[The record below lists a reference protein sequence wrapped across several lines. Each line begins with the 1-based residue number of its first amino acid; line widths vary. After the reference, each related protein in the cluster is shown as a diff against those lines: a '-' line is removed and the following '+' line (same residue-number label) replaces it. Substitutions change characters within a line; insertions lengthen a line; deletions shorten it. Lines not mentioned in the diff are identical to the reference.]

1 MCKKADHE
9 APEAMAKRVRRTV
22 LKMVYDTKSPHIGAA
37 FSCVEALVTL
47 FNGVMSISPETVGS
61 PDRDRFI
68 MSKGHA
74 CAALYA
80 VLSEFG
86 FCTTNDLCAFAV
98 NDGVFEE
105 HPSIDL
111 HRGIE
116 VSTGS
121 LGHGL
126 SIGTGMALAA
136 SIDGRKH
143 RVFVLLS
150 DGELNEGSV
159 WEAVMFA
166 AHHKLTNLIALVDAN
181 GMQALGHTRDIID
194 LEPISEKW
202 KAFGWHPQE
211 VDGHDVDQISA
222 SLSAL
227 SAEHPNVIILK
238 TVKGRGVSFMEDNLL
253 WHYRAPDEREYELAL
268 KELSE

>member
-1 MCKKADHE
+1 MKAV
-9 APEAMAKRVRRTV
+9 AQRVRRTV
-22 LKMVYDTKSPHIGAA
+22 LKMVHDTKSPHIGSA
-37 FSCVEALVTL
+37 FSSVEALVAL
-47 FNGVMSISPETVGS
+47 FGGAMNLSPDTPDS

-86 FCTTNDLCAFAV
+86 YCTTDDICAFAV
-98 NDGVFEE
+98 EDGVFEE
-105 HPSIDL
+105 HPNIDRS
-111 HRGIE
+111 RGIE

-126 SIGTGMALAA
+126 SIGAGMALAA
-136 SIDGRKH
+136 AIDDRKY
-143 RVFVLLS
+143 RVYVLLS

-166 AHHKLTNLIALVDAN
+166 GHHKLANLIALVDAN

-194 LEPISEKW
+194 LAPIPIKW
-202 KAFGWHPQE
+202 EAFGWHAQE
-211 VDGHDVDQISA
+211 VDGHDFDQINA
-222 SLSAL
+222 SLSDL
-227 SAEHPNVIILK
+227 SAEKPNVIILK
-238 TVKGRGVSFMEDNLL
+238 TIKGKGVSFMEDNLL
-253 WHYRAPDEREYELAL
+253 WHYRSPDDQEYDLAL

>member
-9 APEAMAKRVRRTV
+9 APEAIARRLRRTV
-22 LKMVYDTKSPHIGAA
+22 LKMVYDTKSPHIGSA
-37 FSCVEALVTL
+37 FSCVEALVAL
-47 FNGVMSISPETVGS
+47 FNGVMNVSPGATS
-61 PDRDRFI
+61 DPDRDRFI

-80 VLSEFG
+80 VLAEFG
-86 FCTTNDLCAFAV
+86 FCTDDDICGFAID
-98 NDGVFEE
+98 DGVFEE
-105 HPSIDL
+105 HPSIDRG
-111 HRGIE
+111 RGIE

-126 SIGTGMALAA
+126 SIGTGMALAGK
-136 SIDGRKH
+136 IDGRTY

-166 AHHKLTNLIALVDAN
+166 AHHKLSNLVALVDAN

-194 LEPISEKW
+194 LDPIVDKW
-202 KAFGWHPQE
+202 TAFGWNAHE
-211 VDGHDVDQISA
+211 VDGHDFVQIGDA
-222 SLSAL
+222 LGDLSPDR
-227 SAEHPNVIILK
+227 PNAIVLK
-238 TVKGRGVSFMEDNLL
+238 TVKGKGVSFMEDNLL

-268 KELSE
+268 EELSE

>member
-1 MCKKADHE
+1 MNSSKKVGASE
-9 APEAMAKRVRRTV
+9 AVAKRVRKTV
-22 LKMVYDTKSPHIGAA
+22 LKMVHDTKSPHIGSA
-37 FSCVEALVTL
+37 FSSIEILVALFGGAL
-47 FNGVMSISPETVGS
+47 NLSPDMLDD

-86 FCTTNDLCAFAV
+86 YCTLEDIRAFAV
-98 NDGVFEE
+98 EDGVFEA
-105 HPSIDL
+105 HPNIDRS
-111 HRGIE
+111 RGIE

-126 SIGTGMALAA
+126 SIGAGMALAA
-136 SIDGRKH
+136 EIDDRKH
-143 RVFVLLS
+143 RVYVLLS

-166 AHHKLTNLIALVDAN
+166 GHHKLANLIALVDAN

-194 LEPISEKW
+194 LTPISNKW
-202 KAFGWHPQE
+202 EAFGWITQE
-211 VDGHDVDQISA
+211 VDGHCFDQINGA
-222 SLSAL
+222 LSAL
-227 SAEHPNVIILK
+227 SGEKPNAIILK
-238 TVKGRGVSFMEDNLL
+238 TVKGKGVSFMEDNLL
-253 WHYRAPDEREYELAL
+253 WHYRSPDEQEYGLAL

>member
-1 MCKKADHE
+1 LDVV
-9 APEAMAKRVRRTV
+9 AKRVRRTV
-22 LKMVYDTKSPHIGAA
+22 LKMVYDTKSPHIGSA
-37 FSCVEALVTL
+37 FSSIEVLVALFGGALNLSPDTL
-47 FNGVMSISPETVGS
+47 DS

-68 MSKGHA
+68 MSKGQA

-86 FCTTNDLCAFAV
+86 YCTTDDLCAFAV
-98 NDGVFEE
+98 EDGVFEE
-105 HPSIDL
+105 HPNIDRS
-111 HRGIE
+111 RGIE

-126 SIGTGMALAA
+126 SIGAGMALAA
-136 SIDGRKH
+136 AIDDRKY
-143 RVFVLLS
+143 RVYVLLS

-166 AHHKLTNLIALVDAN
+166 GHHKLANLVALVDAN

-194 LEPISEKW
+194 LAPISNKW
-202 KAFGWHPQE
+202 EAFGWHTQE
-211 VDGHDVDQISA
+211 IDGHDFGQINA
-222 SLSAL
+222 ALSAL
-227 SAEHPNVIILK
+227 SAEKPNAIILK
-238 TVKGRGVSFMEDNLL
+238 TVKGKGVSFMEDNLL
-253 WHYRAPDEREYELAL
+253 WHYRSPDDQEYELAL